1 RALVEQLHGGRAPF
15 DPAWLSPVPR
25 TAILQRMLAN
35 LVNIFD
41 QRGDAADLLW
51 ARDLQA
57 ELAGARGDRTGRLR
71 LRAGL
76 N

>member
-1 RALVEQLHGGRAPF
+1 
-15 DPAWLSPVPR
+15 
-25 TAILQRMLAN
+25 MLAN
-35 LVNIFD
+35 LVRIFQ
-41 QRGDAADLLW
+41 QRGEAADLLW

-57 ELAGARGDRTGRLR
+57 QLAGAKGDRTGRLR

>member
-1 RALVEQLHGGRAPF
+1 VG
-15 DPAWLSPVPR
+15 
-25 TAILQRMLAN
+25 
-35 LVNIFD
+35 IFQ

-57 ELAGARGDRTGRLR
+57 ELAGAKGDPTARLR

>member
-1 RALVEQLHGGRAPF
+1 VQRLHGPGTEL
-15 DPAWLSPVPR
+15 DPAWLEPVGR
-25 TAILQRMLAN
+25 VAILERMLAN
-35 LVNIFD
+35 LVRIFQ

-57 ELAGARGDRTGRLR
+57 ELAGARGDPTARMRS
-71 LRAGL
+71 RASR